1 MKDTGMHACRLP
13 SRAASAIL
21 SFFCSLIFAACSN
34 RSMTPSVTPTLSP
47 TDTPTPS
54 PTPSPPRIEPDEMAE
69 ILASVEIPDYD
80 PIDYQTRY
88 WQGEP
93 WSRTIIG
100 GQRSY
105 QVEDIRKYSYY
116 SEDGWTKVDT
126 ELRYETEHAYMWV
139 DVNIPVEQVKI
150 ARAGTIFENEIYPT
164 VRDYFGEEW
173 SPGVDKDIHIWIL
186 HLHDPDKSSGW
197 FNSKNEYVNRVYTS
211 SYEHEIIFINLA
223 YRNIGSP
230 DYFATLAHEFQHMVQ
245 WNNPGNET
253 RALDEG
259 LAQLAEVI
267 CGYPENH
274 RSFRWN
280 PKTQLN
286 TWTDNAKEIYNHYDV
301 NYLFS
306 LYLWERLGD
315 DFIRALARHP
325 GEGFNSINATLSEL
339 YYPFT
344 VDDLFSD
351 WIVANYLDDPRLADG
366 RYGYLNE
373 NLTTIFPGHRYYTLP
388 VHETISLPQ
397 YSAEYISYQGQGD
410 IAIDF
415 RGSTE
420 VNLLPTQAHSG
431 HSFWWSNRSN
441 DAEINLTRSIPISG
455 LTEATLRFWMWYD
468 ISPGDELCM
477 RTSLDGGNTWF
488 QEAAGTAPLGYLP
501 IFACYTGI
509 SGGGE
514 QPEWV
519 MEEIDIF
526 NFEGDDA
533 LVRFDYV
540 IQSGENRPG
549 FAVDDITIPELN
561 YAYDAEAGDDGWE
574 GVGFVRT
581 SNVVP
586 QKWAVYLLTLGERLG
601 IQRLEVAPDGT
612 AHTNAVMGDGV
623 EKLVLIVGAMAPS
636 TTEQAQFELSLTKYD
651 EPPK

>member
-1 MKDTGMHACRLP
+1 M
-13 SRAASAIL
+13 S
-21 SFFCSLIFAACSN
+21 
-34 RSMTPSVTPTLSP
+34 
-47 TDTPTPS
+47 
-54 PTPSPPRIEPDEMAE
+54 E

-88 WQGEP
+88 GQLEP
-93 WSRTIIG
+93 WSRTTIG

-105 QVEDIRKYSYY
+105 HVGDIRKYSYY
-116 SEDGWTKVDT
+116 SEDEKVMVDT

-139 DVNIPVEQVKI
+139 DVNIPVEQAKL

-186 HLHDPDKSSGW
+186 HLHDPDQPSGW
-197 FNSKNEYVNRVYTS
+197 FGSADEYVKRVYVS
-211 SYEHEIIFINLA
+211 SNEHEIIYINLA
-223 YRNIGSP
+223 HRNIGSAA
-230 DYFATLAHEFQHMVQ
+230 YFATLAHEFQHMVQ

-259 LAQLAEVI
+259 LAQLAEII
-267 CGYPENH
+267 CGYPEDH
-274 RSFRWN
+274 RYFRWN

-286 TWTDNAKEIYNHYDV
+286 TWTDNIDERANHYAV

-325 GEGFNSINATLSEL
+325 REGFNSINATLSEL

-344 VDDLFSD
+344 VDDLFAD

-366 RYGYLNE
+366 RYGYHNE
-373 NLTTIFPGHRYYTLP
+373 TLGTIVPEYRYNTLP
-388 VHETISLPQ
+388 VNETISIPQ
-397 YSAEYISYQGQGD
+397 YSAEYIEYQGQGE

-415 RGSTE
+415 QGSTE
-420 VNLLPTQAHSG
+420 ANLLPTQAHSG
-431 HSFWWSNRSN
+431 HSFWWSNRSH

-455 LTEATLRFWMWYD
+455 LKEAILRFWMWYD
-468 ISPGDELCM
+468 IDPGDELCM
-477 RTSLDGGNTWF
+477 RTSFDGGNTWF
-488 QEAAGTAPLGYLP
+488 QEAAGTAPAEYP
-501 IFACYTGI
+501 YIFACYSGI

-561 YAYDAEAGDDGWE
+561 YAYDAEADDDGWE

-586 QKWAVYLLTLGERLG
+586 QNWVVYLLTLGKRLG
-601 IQRLEVAPDGT
+601 IRRLEVASDGT
-612 AHTNAVMGDGV
+612 AHANAVVGDGV
-623 EKLVLIVGAMAPS
+623 DKIVLIVGAMAPS
-636 TTEQAQFELSLTKYD
+636 TTEPARFELSLT
-651 EPPK
+651 EESEASE